1 MTNCPMNSV
10 EEYNDINTKSEYRLA
25 LEAGLSEEE
34 ALEACYRFSRDN
46 ARTPMQWDD
55 SPHAGFTT
63 GIPWLKVN
71 PNYTSVNVALQEK
84 QEDSILNYYRK
95 LIALRKS
102 PEYRDVFTYGGFEP
116 LLEERENIIAYRR
129 SLDDRQVMVIANF
142 GQSATEIGM
151 AEGKVLLSNGRTVYS
166 NGGYLLESAQVMV
179 LTK

>member
-1 MTNCPMNSV
+1 
-10 EEYNDINTKSEYRLA
+10 
-25 LEAGLSEEE
+25 
-34 ALEACYRFSRDN
+34 
-46 ARTPMQWDD
+46 MQWDD

-84 QEDSILNYYRK
+84 KEDSILNYYRK

-102 PEYRDVFTYGGFEP
+102 PEYREVFTYGGFEP
-116 LLEERENIIAYRR
+116 LLEERENILAYRR

-142 GQSATEIGM
+142 GHSATEIGM
-151 AEGKVLLSNGRTVYS
+151 AEGKVLLGNGRTVYS
-166 NGGYLLESAQVMV
+166 NGGYLLDSAQVMV

>member
-1 MTNCPMNSV
+1 MPPM
-10 EEYNDINTKSEYRLA
+10 
-25 LEAGLSEEE
+25 
-34 ALEACYRFSRDN
+34 
-46 ARTPMQWDD
+46 PMQWDD

-84 QEDSILNYYRK
+84 KEDSILNYYRK

-102 PEYRDVFTYGGFEP
+102 PEYREVFTYGGFEP
-116 LLEERENIIAYRR
+116 LLEERENILAYRR

-142 GQSATEIGM
+142 GHSATEISM
-151 AEGKVLLSNGRTVYS
+151 AEGKVLLGNGRTVYS
-166 NGGYLLESAQVMV
+166 NGGYLLDSAQVMV